1 MPCGWYSTVAV
12 AILDDGATQGGDLPL
27 VVERLRKVLQVSNES
42 GLMIRRP
49 GCYHR
54 LQVTAGIGWELPRE
68 FFLANTSHSPG
79 CLSSR

>member
-1 MPCGWYSTVAV
+1 MAV

-27 VVERLRKVLQVSNES
+27 VVERLWIVIRVSNES

-54 LQVTAGIGWELPRE
+54 LQVAAGIGWDLPRE
-68 FFLANTSHSPG
+68 FSWLTLHTLRLPVI
-79 CLSSR
+79 